1 MAEELNNTEVVEE
14 VETVDAPEE
23 TQPKEETFTK
33 TQLEE
38 IVKQRVARE
47 KKAAEKAV
55 EEAKKLAK
63 MNEDEKA
70 KYELEQL
77 QNELAELK
85 RESTRNGLAKE
96 ATKMLSEHDIQIDE
110 DLLAFVVKD
119 TAEDTQ
125 TAVNSFVTIINAKVE
140 QGIKKALSG
149 SAPRVNTNAGVALT
163 KDAFDKMNYS
173 EKLELKRT
181 NEALYKQFTTL

>member
-1 MAEELNNTEVVEE
+1 MTEELNNTEVVEE

-33 TQLEE
+33 AQLEE

-85 RESTRNGLAKE
+85 RKDARNGLAKE
-96 ATKMLSEHDIQIDE
+96 ATKMLSEHEIPVDE
-110 DLLAFVVKD
+110 EVFEVVVKE
-119 TAEDTQ
+119 TAEETK
-125 TAVNSFVTIINAKVE
+125 AKVE
-140 QGIKKALSG
+140 WFAGLVDRLAEQKSRKALSG
-149 SAPRVNTNAGVALT
+149 NTPKANVVNGKVLSKEGILAI
-163 KDAFDKMNYS
+163 KDSTERIRAIQENPHLFN
-173 EKLELKRT
+173 
-181 NEALYKQFTTL
+181 

>member
-85 RESTRNGLAKE
+85 RKDVRNGLAKE
-96 ATKMLSEHDIQIDE
+96 ATKMLSEHDIQVDE

-140 QGIKKALSG
+140 QGVKKALSG

-163 KDAFDKMNYS
+163 KDAFDKMSYS

>member
-96 ATKMLSEHDIQIDE
+96 ATKMLSEHDIQVDE
-110 DLLAFVVKD
+110 DLLAFVDKD

-125 TAVNSFVTIINAKVE
+125 TAVNGFVELVNAKVE
-140 QGIKKALSG
+140 QGVQKALSG
-149 SAPRVNTNAGVALT
+149 RTPKANVNANQIVTQEQFNKMGYSERVALKQ
-163 KDAFDKMNYS
+163 KDENLYN
-173 EKLELKRT
+173 KLKGE
-181 NEALYKQFTTL
+181 

>member
-1 MAEELNNTEVVEE
+1 MAEELKNTEVVEE

-33 TQLEE
+33 AQLEE

-96 ATKMLSEHDIQIDE
+96 ATKMLSEHEISVDE

-140 QGIKKALSG
+140 QGVKKALSG
-149 SAPRVNTNAGVALT
+149 SAPRVNTSAGVALT

>member
-14 VETVDAPEE
+14 VETVDTPEE

-33 TQLEE
+33 AQLEE

-96 ATKMLSEHDIQIDE
+96 ASKMLSEHDIQVDE

-125 TAVNSFVTIINAKVE
+125 TAVNAFVGLINKKVE
-140 QGIKKALSG
+140 QGVKKALSG
-149 SAPRVNTNAGVALT
+149 NTPKTNVGQTQVMT
-163 KDAFDKMNYS
+163 QETFDKLGYL
-173 EKLELKRT
+173 ERLELKQKDPET
-181 NEALYKQFTTL
+181 YNKFTQ